1 MRRLKLLNLTFI
13 GEDRKPSYIRFGPGA
28 TVIFDSSGRGSSIF
42 NAIDFA
48 LGRIGCNET
57 PRWKGYSHVLL
68 GLELL
73 PGEYVTLARSID
85 NGASFVFDA
94 NILDSISEDCSPD
107 FEQLVEQ
114 YHAEKEADIPRY
126 LLERLELDDTYV
138 QVEASGKCHPAQ
150 LRFDDLAFL
159 CLMDAVDMQDPVT
172 PGFGQRSDVS
182 VRGSSVLRF
191 VLTGEDES
199 TMRKLLSSG
208 QQELTHRAQ
217 QEIIDDMIAEVE
229 KQLDGSFD
237 PETLKHLHAQ
247 VDEEISGHRTNI
259 TLLLNEH
266 KGLFA
271 EYKNLQNQND
281 ALSLEQAETITLYR
295 RFNLLRDQYVNDLS
309 RLAMVAEAHNMLT
322 YLQDGSCHSCGSA
335 LDGQR
340 HKSGCVEP
348 ESVVRNAANAE
359 AQKTIQ
365 LLAGLH
371 ATTDDMEKRLGA
383 FQDSINV
390 LEHKAKSVRK
400 KIEELEGKII
410 PSETHLISL
419 FNKRQKLQ
427 DKLSLYERLDAYEN
441 MMRDVT
447 GGSQQEESSQPKRLN
462 YVVAKD
468 LSELI
473 ERQLNLWGYQT
484 NERIR
489 YDRYKYDLFIG
500 EKPLRAHSERERV
513 VLHAAFA
520 IALAQYCHRNQTPH
534 LGFVVLDL
542 PNIPDS
548 GEESQKKCEAP
559 TFAYCDQVFF
569 PNLDYYDTG
578 QLILI
583 MKEETTF
590 PYGVWRPDMTK
601 YINLRKGGFPHSDW
615 PPNSPGWNNNNKVGE

>member
-1 MRRLKLLNLTFI
+1 MKRLMLRNLTFI

-73 PGEYVTLARSID
+73 PGEYITLARSID

-159 CLMDAVDMQDPVT
+159 CLVDAVDMQNPVT

-229 KQLDGSFD
+229 KQLDGSSD

-281 ALSLEQAETITLYR
+281 ALSLEQAEAITLYR
-295 RFNLLRDQYVNDLS
+295 RF
-309 RLAMVAEAHNMLT
+309 T
-322 YLQDGSCHSCGSA
+322 FCG
-335 LDGQR
+335 
-340 HKSGCVEP
+340 
-348 ESVVRNAANAE
+348 
-359 AQKTIQ
+359 
-365 LLAGLH
+365 
-371 ATTDDMEKRLGA
+371 
-383 FQDSINV
+383 IN
-390 LEHKAKSVRK
+390 
-400 KIEELEGKII
+400 
-410 PSETHLISL
+410 T
-419 FNKRQKLQ
+419 
-427 DKLSLYERLDAYEN
+427 
-441 MMRDVT
+441 
-447 GGSQQEESSQPKRLN
+447 
-462 YVVAKD
+462 
-468 LSELI
+468 
-473 ERQLNLWGYQT
+473 
-484 NERIR
+484 
-489 YDRYKYDLFIG
+489 
-500 EKPLRAHSERERV
+500 
-513 VLHAAFA
+513 
-520 IALAQYCHRNQTPH
+520 
-534 LGFVVLDL
+534 
-542 PNIPDS
+542 
-548 GEESQKKCEAP
+548 
-559 TFAYCDQVFF
+559 
-569 PNLDYYDTG
+569 
-578 QLILI
+578 
-583 MKEETTF
+583 
-590 PYGVWRPDMTK
+590 
-601 YINLRKGGFPHSDW
+601 
-615 PPNSPGWNNNNKVGE
+615 

>member
-28 TVIFDSSGRGSSIF
+28 TIIFDSSGRGSSIF

-48 LGRIGCNET
+48 LGRIGFNGT

-73 PGEYVTLARSID
+73 PGEYITLARSVD

-94 NILDSISEDCSPD
+94 NVLDSISEDCSPD

-114 YHAEKEADIPRY
+114 YHVEEEADIPRF

-138 QVEASGKCHPAQ
+138 QMGAFGKCHPAQ
-150 LRFDDLAFL
+150 LWFDDLAFL
-159 CLMDAVDMQDPVT
+159 CLMDAVDMQEPVI
-172 PGFGQRSDVS
+172 PGFGQRPEVS

-199 TMRKLLSSG
+199 AMRKLLSSG
-208 QQELTHRAQ
+208 QQELIHRAQ

-229 KQLDGSFD
+229 KHFDGFSD
-237 PETLKHLHAQ
+237 RETLKNLRARA
-247 VDEEISGHRTNI
+247 DEEISSHRTKI
-259 TLLLNEH
+259 SLLLNKH
-266 KGLFA
+266 KGLVA
-271 EYKNLQNQND
+271 EYKKLQEQND
-281 ALSLEQAETITLYR
+281 ALNLEQAETITLRR
-295 RFNLLRDQYVNDLS
+295 RFDLLEDQYVSDLS
-309 RLAMVAEAHNMLT
+309 RLDMVAEAHNMLA
-322 YLQDGSCHSCGSA
+322 YLQDSSCYSCGSA

-340 HKSGCVEP
+340 HNLECVEP
-348 ESVVRNAANAE
+348 QSVVRNAANTE
-359 AQKTIQ
+359 KQKTEQ

-383 FQDSINV
+383 LQDSINM
-390 LEHKAKSVRK
+390 LERKTESVRK
-400 KIEELEGKII
+400 KIEELEREIA
-410 PSETHLISL
+410 PSETRLID
-419 FNKRQKLQ
+419 FFKKRQKLQ
-427 DKLSLYERLDAYEN
+427 NKLSLYERLDAYEN

-447 GGSQQEESSQPKRLN
+447 GGSQQEDSSQPKRLN

-542 PNIPDS
+542 PNIPEP
-548 GEESQKKCEAP
+548 GEEAQKKCKAP
-559 TFAYCDQVFF
+559 TFAYCDQAFF
-569 PNLDYYDTG
+569 LDLDYYDTG

-583 MKEETTF
+583 AKEETTI
-590 PYGVWRPDMTK
+590 PYGAWRPNMTK
-601 YINLRKGGFPHSDW
+601 YINLDKGGFPHSDW